1 MVQNEQGKKNPLA
14 PPPRVDCVWFYLPTY
29 TVDDT

>member
-1 MVQNEQGKKNPLA
+1 MVQNEQGKKIPL
-14 PPPRVDCVWFYLPTY
+14 PPRVDCVWFYLPTS